1 MPFIVCQSAI
11 VRSKKTTRIQMFFT
25 VVENHLEISK
35 FPALFF
41 DPVCLQTNVMRK
53 IANDVIIS
61 DFEHLLT

>member
-1 MPFIVCQSAI
+1 
-11 VRSKKTTRIQMFFT
+11 MFFT
-25 VVENHLEISK
+25 VVENHLEISQ
-35 FPALFF
+35 FAALFF